1 MTTRKRRSPTALPP
15 ATEKQ
20 TTKAILDWLKAHRIF
35 AWKVWQGLGSYKG
48 VSDIIAVWPGG
59 RIVAIEV
66 KSSKGV
72 LSVCQNAFLV
82 DIRTAGGITIVARSI
97 DDFIEQVQSIT
108 QPARAD
114 CGKWRLIKANVFGE
128 GDEK

>member
-1 MTTRKRRSPTALPP
+1 MKTTTRSWKSPTTKHSSSLPP

-20 TTKAILDWLKAHRIF
+20 TTKAILDWLKAHGIF

-66 KSSKGV
+66 KSAKGV
-72 LSVCQNAFLV
+72 LSSDQNAFLI
-82 DIRTAGGITIVARSI
+82 DIRMAGGITMVARSI
-97 DDFIEQVQSIT
+97 DDFIEQAQSIERL
-108 QPARAD
+108 ARAD
-114 CGKWRLIKANVFGE
+114 CGKWKLM
-128 GDEK
+128 